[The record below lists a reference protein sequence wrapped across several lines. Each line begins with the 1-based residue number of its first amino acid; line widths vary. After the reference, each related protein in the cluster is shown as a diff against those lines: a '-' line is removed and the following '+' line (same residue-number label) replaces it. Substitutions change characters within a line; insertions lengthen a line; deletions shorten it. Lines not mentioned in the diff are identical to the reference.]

1 MKKTVVVMLALVAF
15 VGTAFAG
22 DVIEFAAPKMGKVTF
37 THKKHQELLKGCT
50 KCHAK
55 TPGKIEGGFSKD
67 WAHKTCKGCHS
78 EGKKGPTGCKDC
90 HKK

>member
-1 MKKTVVVMLALVAF
+1 MKKILVAVLTLVVF

-22 DVIEFAAPKMGKVTF
+22 DLIDFAAPKMGKVSF
-37 THKKHQELLKGCT
+37 PHKKHQDMLKDCK
-50 KCHAK
+50 KCHEK

-67 WAHKTCKGCHS
+67 WAHKTCKGCHTT
-78 EGKKGPTGCKDC
+78 GKKGPTGCKDC